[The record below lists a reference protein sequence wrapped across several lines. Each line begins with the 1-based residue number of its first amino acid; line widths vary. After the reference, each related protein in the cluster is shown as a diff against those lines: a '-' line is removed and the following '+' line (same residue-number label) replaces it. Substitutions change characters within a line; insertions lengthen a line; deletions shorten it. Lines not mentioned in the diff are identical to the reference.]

1 MYICHLIK
9 DLEIAEREDGSPF
22 QPTPLTPNEGLK
34 ESGLNGAVSSQA
46 VIAEKN
52 QNEIWNAILLHK
64 RLLQDQQQGPTQK
77 QVRSFFYCW

>member
-9 DLEIAEREDGSPF
+9 DLEIAGREDGSPF
-22 QPTPLTPNEGLK
+22 QPTLLTPNEGSK
-34 ESGLNGAVSSQA
+34 ESGSNGAVSSHT

-52 QNEIWNAILLHK
+52 PNEIWNAILLHK

-77 QVRSFFYCW
+77 QVSSFFYRW